1 MSHPYQPPGGTRIS
15 AWAIKNPIPVVVLFI
30 GLVIA
35 GLIAY
40 PTLAVKN
47 FPDVNF
53 PAVSV
58 TITQSGAAPGEMET
72 QITRQVED
80 AVASIPA
87 VRNIQ
92 STVTQGASTTVLE
105 LELGEDLQKKT
116 DEVQTRI
123 DQIRPNLPREI
134 DYKVLK

>member
-1 MSHPYQPPGGTRIS
+1 MSQPSHEVRGMRIS
-15 AWAIKNPIPVVVLFI
+15 AWGIRNPIPVVVLFL
-30 GLVIA
+30 GLMIA

-47 FPDVNF
+47 FPDVQF

-80 AVASIPA
+80 ALASIPS

-92 STVTQGASTTVLE
+92 SSVTQGVSSTTIE
-105 LELGEDLQKKT
+105 LEIGEDLQKKT
-116 DEVQTRI
+116 DEVQSRI
-123 DQIRPNLPREI
+123 DQLRPNL
-134 DYKVLK
+134 